1 MKGDER
7 LANLRAAS
15 VEDDILDK
23 QYNFDKWYWL
33 LMNIEVKYLVESQIK
48 KYYCQSNLF
57 L

>member
-1 MKGDER
+1 MKGGER

-23 QYNFDKWYWL
+23 QYNSDKWYWL

>member
-1 MKGDER
+1 MRGDER

-15 VEDDILDK
+15 VEGDILDE
-23 QYNFDKWYWL
+23 QYNSDKWYWL
-33 LMNIEVKYLVESQIK
+33 IMNIEVKYHVESQIK